1 MSKAPSVVFA
11 GGGTA
16 GHINPMLAIAREI
29 RKIEPTAKITMLGTA
44 DKLEAQ
50 LVPAAGFDIEFI
62 PKAPLP
68 RSLNK
73 EAFAFPGR
81 FLGGIRKAHEVFKQV
96 DADVVVGV
104 GGYVCPPAYMCAA
117 KERIPIIIHEAN
129 AAPGWANKLGGR
141 FAEFVGVA
149 FPNTPF
155 RGAELVGMPMSD
167 EIANLDRK
175 TQRSEAMR
183 RLGLDESLPTVIVT
197 GGSLGA
203 LTLNKAVEANIDALA
218 EGNPRTAKNYH
229 QMEFCTS
236 MQDVYAAADLLVVRS
251 GAATVS
257 EVAAVGVPAV
267 FVPLPHGNG
276 EQSLN
281 IRPLLEEGAARL
293 VEDQDATAEWFAS
306 EIPALMADSALLE
319 RMAQKAYKL
328 GIRDAARVMAER
340 TLKAVKHSD

>member
-175 TQRSEAMR
+175 TQRSEA
-183 RLGLDESLPTVIVT
+183 GA
-197 GGSLGA
+197 GG
-203 LTLNKAVEANIDALA
+203 V
-218 EGNPRTAKNYH
+218 
-229 QMEFCTS
+229 
-236 MQDVYAAADLLVVRS
+236 AADGDS
-251 GAATVS
+251 
-257 EVAAVGVPAV
+257 
-267 FVPLPHGNG
+267 
-276 EQSLN
+276 
-281 IRPLLEEGAARL
+281 
-293 VEDQDATAEWFAS
+293 DWWF
-306 EIPALMADSALLE
+306 PGGTN
-319 RMAQKAYKL
+319 AQ
-328 GIRDAARVMAER
+328 
-340 TLKAVKHSD
+340 

>member
-104 GGYVCPPAYMCAA
+104 GGYVCPPAYMC
-117 KERIPIIIHEAN
+117 
-129 AAPGWANKLGGR
+129 G
-141 FAEFVGVA
+141 
-149 FPNTPF
+149 
-155 RGAELVGMPMSD
+155 
-167 EIANLDRK
+167 
-175 TQRSEAMR
+175 
-183 RLGLDESLPTVIVT
+183 
-197 GGSLGA
+197 
-203 LTLNKAVEANIDALA
+203 
-218 EGNPRTAKNYH
+218 
-229 QMEFCTS
+229 
-236 MQDVYAAADLLVVRS
+236 
-251 GAATVS
+251 
-257 EVAAVGVPAV
+257 
-267 FVPLPHGNG
+267 
-276 EQSLN
+276 
-281 IRPLLEEGAARL
+281 
-293 VEDQDATAEWFAS
+293 
-306 EIPALMADSALLE
+306 
-319 RMAQKAYKL
+319 
-328 GIRDAARVMAER
+328 
-340 TLKAVKHSD
+340 

>member
-129 AAPGWANKLGGR
+129 AAPGWLISWAGASRSLWGWR
-141 FAEFVGVA
+141 FLI
-149 FPNTPF
+149 
-155 RGAELVGMPMSD
+155 R
-167 EIANLDRK
+167 
-175 TQRSEAMR
+175 RSA
-183 RLGLDESLPTVIVT
+183 
-197 GGSLGA
+197 A
-203 LTLNKAVEANIDALA
+203 LSWW
-218 EGNPRTAKNYH
+218 GCP
-229 QMEFCTS
+229 
-236 MQDVYAAADLLVVRS
+236 
-251 GAATVS
+251 
-257 EVAAVGVPAV
+257 
-267 FVPLPHGNG
+267 
-276 EQSLN
+276 
-281 IRPLLEEGAARL
+281 
-293 VEDQDATAEWFAS
+293 
-306 EIPALMADSALLE
+306 
-319 RMAQKAYKL
+319 
-328 GIRDAARVMAER
+328 
-340 TLKAVKHSD
+340 